1 MMIKRF
7 VTEDVLESLNYF
19 PVAGIIGPRQ
29 VGKTTLAKQLV
40 KQISRP
46 SIYMDLE
53 LSEDVTRLKNAQAY
67 LQSHE
72 DKCVIIDEIQLLPQ
86 LFPLLRALIDQNRV
100 PARFM
105 ILGSASPTLIR
116 QSSETLAGRIAYT
129 ELAPLSLSEIAGTG
143 ISQEKHWFFGGF
155 PDALLVGSEKVA
167 IKWLDNFLATFLEK
181 DLRALGYEIS
191 TQTLSK
197 LYRMVAFIHGNILN
211 VSMLSQSL
219 GVSNPTVGKYLDLIE
234 GGYLIRRLE
243 PFYVNI
249 GKRLVKA
256 PKIYFRDTGIL
267 HQLLSIPNF
276 ETLLGHNL
284 IGASWEGYVIEQ
296 IQRAVTGRWQF
307 YYYRT
312 QAGAEVDLV
321 LISPNG
327 KMIAIEIKYSLSPSL
342 SKGFYQSIIDLKPD
356 YQYVIIPS
364 GSPYFFNKDLKVCSL
379 IDFLTIELAA
389 LSNG

>member
-1 MMIKRF
+1 MIKRF
-7 VTEDVLESLNYF
+7 VSEDIVDSLTYF
-19 PVAGIIGPRQ
+19 PIVGLIGPRQ

-40 KQISRP
+40 AQIP
-46 SIYMDLE
+46 KKSIYLDLE
-53 LSEDVTRLKNAQAY
+53 LSTDIERLQNAEYY

-72 DKCVIIDEIQLLPQ
+72 DKCVVIDEIQLMPQ
-86 LFPLLRALIDQNRV
+86 LFPLLRALVDQNRV
-100 PARFM
+100 ATRFL

-129 ELAPLSLSEIAGTG
+129 ELAPLSLSEIADT
-143 ISQEKHWFFGGF
+143 SVSKEKHWFFGGF
-155 PDALLVGSEKVA
+155 PDSLLAPSERVA
-167 IKWLDNFLATFLEK
+167 VKWLNNFLSTFLEK

-197 LYRMVAFIHGNILN
+197 LYRMVAHIHGNMLN
-211 VSMLSQSL
+211 INTLSQSL

-234 GGYLIRRLE
+234 GGFLIRRLE
-243 PFYVNI
+243 PFYTNV
-249 GKRLVKA
+249 GKRLVKS

-267 HQLLSIPNF
+267 HQLLNIPNF
-276 ETLLGHNL
+276 EALLGHPS

-296 IQRAVTGRWQF
+296 IHRAVSGRWQF

-312 QAGAEVDLV
+312 QAGAETDLV

-327 KMIAIEIKYSLSPSL
+327 KTVCIEIKYSVTPVLL
-342 SKGFYQSIIDLKPD
+342 KGFYQSMLDLKPD

-364 GSPYFFNKDLKVCSL
+364 GSTYFMNKQLKVCNL
-379 IDFLTIELAA
+379 LDFLTVEL
-389 LSNG
+389 SVITG

>member
-1 MMIKRF
+1 MIKRF
-7 VTEDVLESLNYF
+7 VAADVLDSLIHF

-40 KQISRP
+40 AQLPKP
-46 SIYMDLE
+46 SLYLDLE
-53 LSEDVTRLKNAQAY
+53 LSTDVARLKNAQLY
-67 LQSHE
+67 LQSHQ
-72 DKCVIIDEIQLLPQ
+72 DKCVVIDEIQLIPQ
-86 LFPLLRALIDQNRV
+86 LFPLLRALIDQERV
-100 PARFM
+100 PARFL

-129 ELAPLSLSEIAGTG
+129 ELAPLSLTEIADTTT
-143 ISQEKHWFFGGF
+143 SKEKHWFFGGF
-155 PDALLVGSEKVA
+155 PDALLAASDKVA
-167 IKWLDNFLATFLEK
+167 IKWLDNFLSTFLEK
-181 DLRALGYEIS
+181 DLRALGYELS

-197 LYRMVAFIHGNILN
+197 LYRMVAHIHGNILN
-211 VSMLSQSL
+211 VHTLSQSL

-234 GGYLIRRLE
+234 GGFLIRRLE
-243 PFYVNI
+243 PFYTNI
-249 GKRLVKA
+249 GKRLVKS

-276 ETLLGHNL
+276 EALVGHPV

-296 IQRAVTGRWQF
+296 IHRAVSGRWQF

-312 QAGAEVDLV
+312 QTGAETDLV

-327 KMIAIEIKYSLSPSL
+327 KMVCIEIKYSLTPTL
-342 SKGFYQSIIDLKPD
+342 SRGFYQSMADLKPD

-364 GSPYFFNKDLKVCSL
+364 GSPYFINEQLKVCSL
-379 IDFLTIELAA
+379 LDFLTVELAVIM
-389 LSNG
+389 SN

>member
-1 MMIKRF
+1 MIKRF
-7 VTEDVLESLNYF
+7 VAEDVLDSLNAF
-19 PVAGIIGPRQ
+19 PIAGIIGPRQ

-40 KQISRP
+40 TQISRP

-53 LSEDVTRLKNAQAY
+53 LPEDATRLKNAQAY

-72 DKCVIIDEIQLLPQ
+72 DKCVIIDEIQLLPE
-86 LFPLLRALIDQNRV
+86 LFLLLRALVDQNRV
-100 PARFM
+100 PGRFM
-105 ILGSASPTLIR
+105 ILGSASPSLIR

-129 ELAPLSLSEIAGTG
+129 QLAPLSLSEIADTN
-143 ISQEKHWFFGGF
+143 ISQDKHWFYGGF
-155 PDALLVGSEKVA
+155 PDALLASSEKIA

-181 DLRALGYEIS
+181 DLRALGYEVS

-197 LYRMVAFIHGNILN
+197 LYRMVAYIHGQILN
-211 VSMLSQSL
+211 VNMLSQSL

-234 GGYLIRRLE
+234 GGFLIRRLE

-267 HQLLSIPNF
+267 HQLLSIPTF
-276 ETLLGHNL
+276 DTLLGHNL

-296 IQRAVTGRWQF
+296 IQRAVLGRWQF
-307 YYYRT
+307 FYYRT
-312 QAGAEVDLV
+312 QAGAEIDLI

-327 KMIAIEIKYSLSPSL
+327 KMIAIEIKYSLAPSL
-342 SKGFYQSIIDLKPD
+342 SRGFYQSIIDLTPD

-364 GSPYFFNKDLKVCSL
+364 GSAYFFNKDLKICSL
-379 IDFLTIELAA
+379 IDFLTVELPT
-389 LSNG
+389 LSK

>member
-1 MMIKRF
+1 MIKRF
-7 VTEDVLESLNYF
+7 VSEDILESLAYF

-40 KQISRP
+40 VQISRP
-46 SIYMDLE
+46 SIYLDLE
-53 LSEDVTRLKNAQAY
+53 LSEDVTRLQNAQPY
-67 LQSHE
+67 LQSHQ
-72 DKCVIIDEIQLLPQ
+72 DKCVVIDEIQLMPQ

-129 ELAPLSLSEIAGTG
+129 ELAPLSLSEIADST
-143 ISQEKHWFFGGF
+143 ISREKHWFLGGF
-155 PDALLVGSEKVA
+155 PDALLVSSGKVA
-167 IKWLDNFLATFLEK
+167 IKWLDNFLSTFLEK
-181 DLRALGYEIS
+181 DLRALGYEVS

-197 LYRMVAFIHGNILN
+197 LYRMVAHIHGQILN
-211 VSMLSQSL
+211 INMLSQSL

-249 GKRLVKA
+249 GKRLVKS

-267 HQLLSIPNF
+267 HQLLSIPNY
-276 ETLLGHNL
+276 EALLGHNVV
-284 IGASWEGYVIEQ
+284 GASWEGYVIEQ
-296 IQRAVTGRWQF
+296 IHRAVTGRWQF
-307 YYYRT
+307 FYYRT
-312 QAGAEVDLV
+312 QVGAETDLV
-321 LISPNG
+321 LMSPNG
-327 KMIAIEIKYSLSPSL
+327 KMTCIEIKYSLSPTL
-342 SKGFYQSIIDLKPD
+342 SKGFYQSMEDLKPD

-364 GSPYFFNKDLKVCSL
+364 GSSYFFNEKLKVCSL
-379 IDFLTIELAA
+379 IDFLTYELA
-389 LSNG
+389 LIMGS